1 MLSVILLFMVVILF
15 STLSV
20 IRFSEL
26 WQLLGLA
33 SDLESDWQ
41 DIGNWKSKWHVD
53 FSAGNL
59 ILFYLTNQ
67 IIMVI

>member
-1 MLSVILLFMVVILF
+1 MMLSVILLFMVVILF

-41 DIGNWKSKWHVD
+41 DIDNWTSKWHVD
-53 FSAGNL
+53 FSAGKPHFVL
-59 ILFYLTNQ
+59 SD
-67 IIMVI
+67 